1 MLESTQKRAEQ
12 AATPLKSPVGDLR
25 RAKSSASASVQ
36 ELKAFLQGHRGKSS
50 KELLGDLGKSNLV
63 EAMIKSTAGM
73 IALLLAL
80 TIVPYLVYGKPEDV
94 KETRAAK
101 KAASAA
107 QAAAAPATAA
117 ATTTGT
123 SKTATGSA
131 APDGVD
137 VDKAK
142 KAMGLD
148 ETKIVP
154 DNVNPREKDLDNLL
168 DGVK

>member
-1 MLESTQKRAEQ
+1 MLESTKKSAEE
-12 AATPLKSPVGDLR
+12 ATTPLKSAVGDLR
-25 RAKSSASASVQ
+25 RAKSAGSASVQ
-36 ELKAFLQGHRGKSS
+36 ELRKFLQSHRGKTSQ
-50 KELLGDLGKSNLV
+50 ELLGDLGKSSLV
-63 EAMIKSTAGM
+63 EAMVKSTTGM

-80 TIVPYLVYGKPEDV
+80 TIVPYLVYGKPEDIQDI
-94 KETRAAK
+94 RAAK
-101 KAASAA
+101 KAASA
-107 QAAAAPATAA
+107 QAAAAPTTAA
-117 ATTTGT
+117 ATTTAT
-123 SKTATGSA
+123 AKSATGSG